1 MMFDPCGRPLG
12 PGGFPL
18 CDQSYSQSGPPLP
31 VLKVVTVASQLNT
44 VQPETGLYEKAKSII
59 RSWIHGRELDISGLG
74 LKYIPG
80 DLHPNMKHLNCSKNQ
95 LTNLHVLPPKLEHL
109 NCSGNNLTRL
119 PKLPDTL
126 SFLDCRNNPNL
137 IISSVPSSVKAFYYD
152 PPEDD
157 IEEACDVLG
166 KRDEDKSYDDWVTR
180 AVAAAALR
188 RAGRDSSKAS
198 IAQKSMPQPDL
209 PPSHPINNDETV
221 DYILSLWK

>member
-1 MMFDPCGRPLG
+1 MFDPCGRLLG

-31 VLKVVTVASQLNT
+31 VTVATVALPLNT
-44 VQPETGLYEKAKSII
+44 VQAETGLYEKARSII

-74 LKYIPG
+74 LKYIPV

-137 IISSVPSSVKAFYYD
+137 IISSVPSSVKHS
-152 PPEDD
+152 
-157 IEEACDVLG
+157 IL
-166 KRDEDKSYDDWVTR
+166 TR
-180 AVAAAALR
+180 
-188 RAGRDSSKAS
+188 
-198 IAQKSMPQPDL
+198 QKSTKKRNTMFWEREMKRRNMRVTVFVGRERLRQVVTYPRPQ
-209 PPSHPINNDETV
+209 
-221 DYILSLWK
+221 